1 MKVIC
6 HLDYCAEYTGSKGK
20 TLISFE
26 KGKTYDTITE
36 YDDCYLFAIDLD
48 FYLMSSK
55 DNIIIELSDKFYCYK
70 RKSRYCYR
78 NFSFVSRA

>member
-6 HLDYCAEYTGSKGK
+6 HLDYSAEYTGSKGK

-48 FYLMSSK
+48 FYLIK
-55 DNIIIELSDKFYCYK
+55 KVYFLTFEQVKK
-70 RKSRYCYR
+70 RRL
-78 NFSFVSRA
+78 FSFNKKRFVL